1 MISNVCRIIISL
13 HFLAWI
19 HQFLFL
25 AWNGL
30 KCDWL
35 FKKNEPGT
43 IKTSNQSKVDNIE
56 KKITE
61 LWLWATKASAL
72 NEWGNNKSQ
81 QSTPLVACELEIV
94 FFDIT
99 THGKYLMFP
108 LFYLTKLI
116 IHQSCSSHDLSI
128 SSSFV
133 KHRQLILAFTVC
145 ESYTFHIVI

>member
-1 MISNVCRIIISL
+1 MWLII
-13 HFLAWI
+13 
-19 HQFLFL
+19 QEE
-25 AWNGL
+25 L
-30 KCDWL
+30 K
-35 FKKNEPGT
+35 PGT

-99 THGKYLMFP
+99 TNEKYLMFP
-108 LFYLTKLI
+108 LFFLTKLI
-116 IHQSCSSHDLSI
+116 IHQSCCSHDCQSAVVLLNTDNW
-128 SSSFV
+128 F
-133 KHRQLILAFTVC
+133 
-145 ESYTFHIVI
+145 

>member
-56 KKITE
+56 KKITK

-72 NEWGNNKSQ
+72 NEWQNNKSQ

-108 LFYLTKLI
+108 LLYLTKLI
-116 IHQSCSSHDLSI
+116 IHQSCCSHDLSI

-133 KHRQLILAFTVC
+133 KQRQLILACTVC
-145 ESYTFHIVI
+145 ESYTFHIAI

>member
-1 MISNVCRIIISL
+1 MISNVCIIIISL

-61 LWLWATKASAL
+61 LWLWAAKASAL
-72 NEWGNNKSQ
+72 NEMRKQQISTKCSTCSLWIRNCVLWYNNLWKVSNVSFILFNQAYNSPIMLFSWFVNQ
-81 QSTPLVACELEIV
+81 Q
-94 FFDIT
+94 
-99 THGKYLMFP
+99 
-108 LFYLTKLI
+108 
-116 IHQSCSSHDLSI
+116 
-128 SSSFV
+128 
-133 KHRQLILAFTVC
+133 
-145 ESYTFHIVI
+145 